1 MRKVQRRCCLNYWVS
16 RERSDPEHTYSLRY
30 KRSTDDASTGWS
42 DRITLTFSGSTAV
55 ALTGLDP
62 GTVYDVSVEA
72 EGAEFISQPASE
84 VSYAG
89 TLTVGSDLVTG
100 IGYDSEGWGGIF
112 DPYGSLSTTTFELGG
127 VEYSI
132 VELRVGDIR
141 TPAETGKLFLRF
153 DKPLPDGAEFTLTL
167 GTTEFNSSGAFSYGT
182 YIWEGARTG
191 PSTPRSLWDWTL
203 LPRCVQG
210 RRYAGGARRLH
221 HPHHASDPGLRGGDD
236 GGYRHFLR
244 WV

>member
-42 DRITLTFSGSTAV
+42 DPITLTFSGSTAV

-89 TLTVGSDLVTG
+89 TLTVGSDLVWT
-100 IGYDSEGWGGIF
+100 
-112 DPYGSLSTTTFELGG
+112 
-127 VEYSI
+127 
-132 VELRVGDIR
+132 LR
-141 TPAETGKLFLRF
+141 
-153 DKPLPDGAEFTLTL
+153 
-167 GTTEFNSSGAFSYGT
+167 NSSGVGKGIDKSVVQSGRDFP
-182 YIWEGARTG
+182 YIR
-191 PSTPRSLWDWTL
+191 
-203 LPRCVQG
+203 V
-210 RRYAGGARRLH
+210 GG
-221 HPHHASDPGLRGGDD
+221 GQ
-236 GGYRHFLR
+236 
-244 WV
+244 